1 MSAIDS
7 YDEAYD
13 MVNRITAKLQDEDDF
28 HPTEWSC
35 SKCHF
40 VNNDDESYC
49 QKNIFGG
56 NRCSTPRFTAIIP
69 WGSAFRGKAQQAAA
83 NNEPRVSGSSNK
95 SVCESTAG
103 TSGLAEKKKKKYKK
117 YPINT
122 IDGVKI
128 EFDKDWVHL
137 RRSNTEPIIR
147 VYAEAPTKTAAD
159 DLASRILR
167 ELAEVAEGQA
177 MAR

>member
-13 MVNRITAKLQDEDDF
+13 MVNRITAKLPDEDDF

-103 TSGLAEKKKKKYKK
+103 TSGLAEKKKKKKK
-117 YPINT
+117 KKNP
-122 IDGVKI
+122 
-128 EFDKDWVHL
+128 
-137 RRSNTEPIIR
+137 P
-147 VYAEAPTKTAAD
+147 
-159 DLASRILR
+159 SRMLR
-167 ELAEVAEGQA
+167 ELQSTLDGSYWRASGN
-177 MAR
+177 RGSRRSRR

>member
-13 MVNRITAKLQDEDDF
+13 MVNRITAKLPDEDDF

-103 TSGLAEKKKKKYKK
+103 TSGLAEKKKKKN
-117 YPINT
+117 P
-122 IDGVKI
+122 
-128 EFDKDWVHL
+128 
-137 RRSNTEPIIR
+137 P
-147 VYAEAPTKTAAD
+147 
-159 DLASRILR
+159 SRMLR
-167 ELAEVAEGQA
+167 ELQSTLDGSYWRASGN
-177 MAR
+177 RGSRRSRR